1 MTQKQTELRLIRM
14 SEVETQEVRWLW
26 RPYIPFGKITIIQG
40 NPGEGKT
47 TLSLRLAAA
56 CSQGQALPGME
67 PGAPINILYQTAE
80 DGLGDTIKPR
90 LMSAGADLNRIVC
103 INETERSLSLL
114 DNRIERGIRET
125 KVCLKSTQRQE
136 HCRDKAMIL
145 VGIAHCSTIAGSGI
159 GNIFQP

>member
-26 RPYIPFGKITIIQG
+26 HPYIPFGKITIIQG

-67 PGAPINILYQTAE
+67 PSTPINIFYQTAE
-80 DGLGDTIKPR
+80 DGLSYRNPPVPGGQ
-90 LMSAGADLNRIVC
+90 A
-103 INETERSLSLL
+103 
-114 DNRIERGIRET
+114 
-125 KVCLKSTQRQE
+125 
-136 HCRDKAMIL
+136 
-145 VGIAHCSTIAGSGI
+145 
-159 GNIFQP
+159 